1 MCQTTARTSDAH
13 TNAPSLRTVM
23 EISFEND
30 KPETHSVLGR
40 PERRMGEP
48 TYRPLL
54 RVADVGKVQRD
65 EDSGFTL
72 EAGEPISIAGKRLR
86 QDPERHL
93 GVQLGIGGLVDLSH
107 TPSPMR
113 AVTR

>member
-1 MCQTTARTSDAH
+1 
-13 TNAPSLRTVM
+13 
-23 EISFEND
+23 
-30 KPETHSVLGR
+30 
-40 PERRMGEP
+40 MGEP

-54 RVADVGKVQRD
+54 RVADVGKVQRG

-107 TPSPMR
+107 TPLADEGGDPVVGESGADVQGHWILGR
-113 AVTR
+113 VEAESHVTLVRYIL